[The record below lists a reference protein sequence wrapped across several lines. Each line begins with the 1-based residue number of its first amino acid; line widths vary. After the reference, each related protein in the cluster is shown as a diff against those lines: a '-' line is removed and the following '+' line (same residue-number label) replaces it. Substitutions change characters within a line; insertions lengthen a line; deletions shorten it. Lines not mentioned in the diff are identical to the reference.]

1 MERAS
6 ERAHGYVLTIVTT
19 VTNLAITSFEQSFLE
34 DKGFSFKPELV
45 SRLHCTLS
53 KGSGTSRSGHPLD
66 EHAFVSKVGCL
77 VGCGPVEERSKIF
90 FSLHTANAEG
100 KVCEC
105 GVVVMSCR
113 YMLLVSVCASVSPP
127 FIMHLHQFRLH

>member
-1 MERAS
+1 M
-6 ERAHGYVLTIVTT
+6 GYVLIIVIA
-19 VTNLAITSFEQSFLE
+19 VINLAITSFEQSFLE

-53 KGSGTSRSGHPLD
+53 NGSGTSRSGHALD
-66 EHAFVSKVGCL
+66 EHVFVSRVGCL
-77 VGCGPVEERSKIF
+77 VGCGPVEERSKIL

-105 GVVVMSCR
+105 GVIVMSCR
-113 YMLLVSVCASVSPP
+113 YMLLVSVCDSVSPS
-127 FIMHLHQFRLH
+127 FIMRLHQFRLH